1 MGKRSNGEGTIF
13 KRSDGRWCAAYFDKE
28 YRRHYVY
35 GKTQKEIK
43 QKLKKKMSEV
53 NVSTKGKGI
62 TVDEWMVQY
71 LDEYKRNEVKETTYW
86 SYMELYEKHI
96 KKSDIGLSELQSL
109 TSQQLQKFYNDKK
122 EQDYNPKTIRHM
134 YVLINSALDKAMQI
148 KLLNENV
155 NRQTVI
161 PKKEAYTAKVLSA
174 EEVKKILVNAKED
187 KLYPIIAL
195 EIYTGLRKGE
205 IMALKWENISFDQ
218 EELHVE
224 GNLCRV
230 VKEINADGSKCYEYK
245 IMEPKTAKSK
255 RVVPLLPG
263 AIEALKMQQAM
274 QAQDKEMYSE
284 IYNDQGLVF
293 ARCDGTFLSQ
303 RAFMDKY
310 HAFLKRYGASDVR
323 FHDLRHPY
331 VKHTTKIFS
340 LRLMDFQAQAYPDA
354 RRKTRGACQ
363 LLRVGQSR
371 SPVRP
376 LCNRKRFS

>member
-230 VKEINADGSKCYEYK
+230 VKEINEDGSKCYEYK

-323 FHDLRHPY
+323 FHDLRHTFATLLLEAGEEPKAIQELLGHSTY
-331 VKHTTKIFS
+331 STTMDIYAHVTQKGKVNAIK
-340 LRLMDFQAQAYPDA
+340 RLDI
-354 RRKTRGACQ
+354 
-363 LLRVGQSR
+363 LVG
-371 SPVRP
+371 
-376 LCNRKRFS
+376 

>member
-86 SYMELYEKHI
+86 SYMELYEKHV

-323 FHDLRHPY
+323 FHDLRHTFATLLLEAGEEPKAIQELLGHSTY
-331 VKHTTKIFS
+331 STTMDIYAHVTKKGKVNAIK
-340 LRLMDFQAQAYPDA
+340 RLDI
-354 RRKTRGACQ
+354 
-363 LLRVGQSR
+363 LVG
-371 SPVRP
+371 
-376 LCNRKRFS
+376 

>member
-161 PKKEAYTAKVLSA
+161 PKKEEYTAKVLSA

-230 VKEINADGSKCYEYK
+230 VKEINEDGSKCYEYK

-323 FHDLRHPY
+323 FHDLRHTFATLLLEAGEEPKAIQELLGHSTY
-331 VKHTTKIFS
+331 STTMDIYAHVTKKGKVNAIK
-340 LRLMDFQAQAYPDA
+340 RLDI
-354 RRKTRGACQ
+354 
-363 LLRVGQSR
+363 LVG
-371 SPVRP
+371 
-376 LCNRKRFS
+376 

>member
-96 KKSDIGLSELQSL
+96 KKSDIGLSGLQSL

-218 EELHVE
+218 EELYVE

-310 HAFLKRYGASDVR
+310 HAFLKRYGVSDVR
-323 FHDLRHPY
+323 FHDLRHTFATLLLEAGEEPKAIQELLGHSTY
-331 VKHTTKIFS
+331 STTMDIYAHVTKKGKVNAIK
-340 LRLMDFQAQAYPDA
+340 RLDI
-354 RRKTRGACQ
+354 
-363 LLRVGQSR
+363 LVG
-371 SPVRP
+371 
-376 LCNRKRFS
+376 

>member
-28 YRRHYVY
+28 YHRHYVY

-43 QKLKKKMSEV
+43 QKLKEKMSEV
-53 NVSTKGKGI
+53 NASIKNKGI
-62 TVDEWMVQY
+62 TVDDWMVQY
-71 LDEYKRNEVKETTYW
+71 LDEYKKNEVKETTYW
-86 SYMELYEKHI
+86 SYVDLYEKHI
-96 KKSDIGLSELQSL
+96 KKSDVGLSELQSL

-122 EQDYNPKTIRHM
+122 EHDYNPKTIRHI
-134 YVLINSALDKAMQI
+134 YVLINSALDKAVQI
-148 KLLNENV
+148 KLINENV

-174 EEVKKILVNAKED
+174 QEVKKILENARDD

-218 EELHVE
+218 KELYVE
-224 GNLCRV
+224 GSLCRV
-230 VKEINADGSKCYEYK
+230 VNEVKEDGSKCYEYR

-263 AIEALKMQQAM
+263 AIEALKMQQKM
-274 QAQDKEMYSE
+274 QEQDKEKYSE

-310 HAFLKRYGASDVR
+310 HAFLRCYGVSDVR
-323 FHDLRHPY
+323 FHDLRHTFATLLLEAGESPKAIQELLGHSTY
-331 VKHTTKIFS
+331 STT
-340 LRLMDFQAQAYPDA
+340 MDIYAHVTKKGKVNAIKKLD
-354 RRKTRGACQ
+354 T
-363 LLRVGQSR
+363 LVGM
-371 SPVRP
+371 
-376 LCNRKRFS
+376 

>member
-293 ARCDGTFLSQ
+293 ARCDGTFLNQ

-323 FHDLRHPY
+323 FHDLRHTFATLLLEAGEEPKAIQELLGHSTY
-331 VKHTTKIFS
+331 STTMDIYAHVTKKGKVNAIK
-340 LRLMDFQAQAYPDA
+340 RLDI
-354 RRKTRGACQ
+354 
-363 LLRVGQSR
+363 LVG
-371 SPVRP
+371 
-376 LCNRKRFS
+376 

>member
-1 MGKRSNGEGTIF
+1 MVI
-13 KRSDGRWCAAYFDKE
+13 
-28 YRRHYVY
+28 Y
-35 GKTQKEIK
+35 G
-43 QKLKKKMSEV
+43 V
-53 NVSTKGKGI
+53 V
-62 TVDEWMVQY
+62 
-71 LDEYKRNEVKETTYW
+71 
-86 SYMELYEKHI
+86 
-96 KKSDIGLSELQSL
+96 GLSELQSL

-230 VKEINADGSKCYEYK
+230 VKEINEDGSKCYEYK

-323 FHDLRHPY
+323 FHDLRHTFATLLLEAGEEPKAIQELLGHSTY
-331 VKHTTKIFS
+331 STTMDIYAHVTKKGKVNAIK
-340 LRLMDFQAQAYPDA
+340 RLDI
-354 RRKTRGACQ
+354 
-363 LLRVGQSR
+363 LVG
-371 SPVRP
+371 
-376 LCNRKRFS
+376 

>member
-284 IYNDQGLVF
+284 IYNDQGLIF

-323 FHDLRHPY
+323 FHDLRHTFATLLLEAGEEPKAIQELLGHSTY
-331 VKHTTKIFS
+331 STTMDIYAHVTKKGKVNAIK
-340 LRLMDFQAQAYPDA
+340 RLDI
-354 RRKTRGACQ
+354 
-363 LLRVGQSR
+363 LVG
-371 SPVRP
+371 
-376 LCNRKRFS
+376 

>member
-122 EQDYNPKTIRHM
+122 EQDYNPKTIRHI

-323 FHDLRHPY
+323 FHDLRHTFATLLLEAGEEPKAIQELLGHSTY
-331 VKHTTKIFS
+331 STTMDIYAHVTKKGKVNAIK
-340 LRLMDFQAQAYPDA
+340 RLDI
-354 RRKTRGACQ
+354 
-363 LLRVGQSR
+363 LVG
-371 SPVRP
+371 
-376 LCNRKRFS
+376 

>member
-53 NVSTKGKGI
+53 NISTKGKGI

-161 PKKEAYTAKVLSA
+161 PKKEEYTAKVLSA

-230 VKEINADGSKCYEYK
+230 VKEINEDGSKCYEYK
-245 IMEPKTAKSK
+245 IMKPKTAKSK

-323 FHDLRHPY
+323 FHDLRHTFATLLLEAGEEPKAIQELLGHSTY
-331 VKHTTKIFS
+331 STTMDIYAHVTKKGKVNAIK
-340 LRLMDFQAQAYPDA
+340 RLDI
-354 RRKTRGACQ
+354 
-363 LLRVGQSR
+363 LVG
-371 SPVRP
+371 
-376 LCNRKRFS
+376 

>member
-363 LLRVGQSR
+363 LHRGGQSQ

>member
-53 NVSTKGKGI
+53 TVSTKGKGI

-122 EQDYNPKTIRHM
+122 EQDYNPKTIKHM

-161 PKKEAYTAKVLSA
+161 PKKEEYTAKVLSA

-230 VKEINADGSKCYEYK
+230 VKEINEDGSKCYEYK

-274 QAQDKEMYSE
+274 QAQDREMYSE

-310 HAFLKRYGASDVR
+310 HAFLKRYGVSDVR
-323 FHDLRHPY
+323 FHDLRHTFATLLLEAGEEPKAIQELLGHSTY
-331 VKHTTKIFS
+331 STTMDIYAHVTKKGKVNAIK
-340 LRLMDFQAQAYPDA
+340 RLD
-354 RRKTRGACQ
+354 T
-363 LLRVGQSR
+363 LVG
-371 SPVRP
+371 
-376 LCNRKRFS
+376 

>member
-230 VKEINADGSKCYEYK
+230 VKEINEDGSKCYEYK

-323 FHDLRHPY
+323 FHDLRHTFATLLLEAGEEPKAIQELLGY
-331 VKHTTKIFS
+331 STYSTTMDIYAHVTKKGKVNAIK
-340 LRLMDFQAQAYPDA
+340 RLDI
-354 RRKTRGACQ
+354 
-363 LLRVGQSR
+363 LVG
-371 SPVRP
+371 
-376 LCNRKRFS
+376 

>member
-53 NVSTKGKGI
+53 TVSTKGKGI

-230 VKEINADGSKCYEYK
+230 VKEINEDGSKCYEYK

-323 FHDLRHPY
+323 FHDLRHTFATLLLEAGEEPKAIQELLGHSTY
-331 VKHTTKIFS
+331 STTMDIYAHVTKKGKVNAIK
-340 LRLMDFQAQAYPDA
+340 RLDI
-354 RRKTRGACQ
+354 
-363 LLRVGQSR
+363 LVG
-371 SPVRP
+371 
-376 LCNRKRFS
+376 

>member
-96 KKSDIGLSELQSL
+96 KKSDIGLSGLQSL

-310 HAFLKRYGASDVR
+310 HAFLKRYGVSDVR
-323 FHDLRHPY
+323 FHDLRHTFATLLLEAGEEPKAIQELLGHSTY
-331 VKHTTKIFS
+331 STTMDIYAHVTKKGKVNAIK
-340 LRLMDFQAQAYPDA
+340 RLDI
-354 RRKTRGACQ
+354 
-363 LLRVGQSR
+363 LVG
-371 SPVRP
+371 
-376 LCNRKRFS
+376 

>member
-109 TSQQLQKFYNDKK
+109 TSQQLQMFYNDKK

-331 VKHTTKIFS
+331 VKPTTKKFITFFEAF
-340 LRLMDFQAQAYPDA
+340 RAAI
-354 RRKTRGACQ
+354 
-363 LLRVGQSR
+363 
-371 SPVRP
+371 
-376 LCNRKRFS
+376 

>member
-53 NVSTKGKGI
+53 NISTKGKGI

-323 FHDLRHPY
+323 FHDLRHTFATLLLEAGEEPKAIQELLGHSTY
-331 VKHTTKIFS
+331 STTMDIYAHVTKKGKVNAIK
-340 LRLMDFQAQAYPDA
+340 RLDI
-354 RRKTRGACQ
+354 
-363 LLRVGQSR
+363 LVG
-371 SPVRP
+371 
-376 LCNRKRFS
+376 

>member
-53 NVSTKGKGI
+53 NVSAKGKGI

-122 EQDYNPKTIRHM
+122 EQEYNPKTIKHM

-161 PKKEAYTAKVLSA
+161 PKKEEYTAKVLSA

-230 VKEINADGSKCYEYK
+230 VKEINEDGSKCYEYK

-310 HAFLKRYGASDVR
+310 HAFLKRYGVSDVR
-323 FHDLRHPY
+323 FHDLRHTFATLLLEAGEEPKAIQELLGHSTY
-331 VKHTTKIFS
+331 STTMDIYAHVTKKGKVNAIK
-340 LRLMDFQAQAYPDA
+340 RLD
-354 RRKTRGACQ
+354 T
-363 LLRVGQSR
+363 LVG
-371 SPVRP
+371 
-376 LCNRKRFS
+376 

>member
-293 ARCDGTFLSQ
+293 ARCDGTFPSQ

-323 FHDLRHPY
+323 FHDLRHTFATLLLEAGEEPKAIQELLGHSTY
-331 VKHTTKIFS
+331 STTMDIYAHVTKKGKVNAIK
-340 LRLMDFQAQAYPDA
+340 RLDI
-354 RRKTRGACQ
+354 
-363 LLRVGQSR
+363 LVG
-371 SPVRP
+371 
-376 LCNRKRFS
+376 

>member
-109 TSQQLQKFYNDKK
+109 TSQQLQMFYNDKK

-218 EELHVE
+218 EELYVE

-323 FHDLRHPY
+323 FHDLRHTFATLLLEAGEEPKAIQELLGHSTY
-331 VKHTTKIFS
+331 STTMDIYAHVTKKGKVNAIK
-340 LRLMDFQAQAYPDA
+340 RLDI
-354 RRKTRGACQ
+354 
-363 LLRVGQSR
+363 LVG
-371 SPVRP
+371 
-376 LCNRKRFS
+376 

>member
-218 EELHVE
+218 EELQVE

-293 ARCDGTFLSQ
+293 TRCDGTFLSQ

-310 HAFLKRYGASDVR
+310 HAFLKRYGVSDVR
-323 FHDLRHPY
+323 FHDLRHTFATLLLEAGEEPKAIQELLGHSTY
-331 VKHTTKIFS
+331 STTMDIYAHVTKKGKVNAIK
-340 LRLMDFQAQAYPDA
+340 RLDI
-354 RRKTRGACQ
+354 
-363 LLRVGQSR
+363 LVG
-371 SPVRP
+371 
-376 LCNRKRFS
+376 

>member
-174 EEVKKILVNAKED
+174 QEVKKILENARDD

-323 FHDLRHPY
+323 FHDLRHTFATLLLEAGEEPKAIQELLGHSTY
-331 VKHTTKIFS
+331 STTMDIYAHVTKKGKVNAIK
-340 LRLMDFQAQAYPDA
+340 RLDI
-354 RRKTRGACQ
+354 
-363 LLRVGQSR
+363 LVG
-371 SPVRP
+371 
-376 LCNRKRFS
+376 

>member
-53 NVSTKGKGI
+53 NISTKGKGI

-161 PKKEAYTAKVLSA
+161 PKKEEYTAKVLSA

-230 VKEINADGSKCYEYK
+230 VKEINEDGSKCYEYK

-323 FHDLRHPY
+323 FHDLRHTFATLLLEAGEEPKAIQELLGHSTY
-331 VKHTTKIFS
+331 STTMDIYAHVTKKGKVNAIK
-340 LRLMDFQAQAYPDA
+340 RLDI
-354 RRKTRGACQ
+354 
-363 LLRVGQSR
+363 LVG
-371 SPVRP
+371 
-376 LCNRKRFS
+376 

>member
-109 TSQQLQKFYNDKK
+109 TSQQLQMFYNDKK

-323 FHDLRHPY
+323 FHDLRHTFATLLLEAGEEPKAIQELLGHSTY
-331 VKHTTKIFS
+331 STTMDIYAHVTKKGKVNAIK
-340 LRLMDFQAQAYPDA
+340 RLDI
-354 RRKTRGACQ
+354 
-363 LLRVGQSR
+363 LVG
-371 SPVRP
+371 
-376 LCNRKRFS
+376 

>member
-53 NVSTKGKGI
+53 TVSTKGKGI

-230 VKEINADGSKCYEYK
+230 VKEINEDGSKCYEYK

-293 ARCDGTFLSQ
+293 ARCDGSFLSQ

-323 FHDLRHPY
+323 FHDLRHTFATLLLEAGEEPKAIQELLGHSTY
-331 VKHTTKIFS
+331 STTMDIYAHVTKKGKVNAIK
-340 LRLMDFQAQAYPDA
+340 RLDI
-354 RRKTRGACQ
+354 
-363 LLRVGQSR
+363 L
-371 SPVRP
+371 VR
-376 LCNRKRFS
+376 